1 MNPDQ
6 QTDLPQLTERQTKV
20 LEFILDFWEKNM
32 FPPSIQEIS
41 KELGINPNGAESHIS
56 SLVRKGA
63 IRKTPKIARSI
74 VPMEIVEHME
84 SFRNETH

>member
-1 MNPDQ
+1 MNPD
-6 QTDLPQLTERQTKV
+6 PHPEHPKLTERQSRV
-20 LEFILDFWEKNM
+20 LQFILRFWEKNM
-32 FPPSIQEIS
+32 FPPSIQDIS
-41 KELGINPNGAESHIS
+41 KELGINPNGAESHIA

-84 SFRNETH
+84 SFRNETN